1 MPLHFK
7 HTDAEG
13 LRDIMT
19 NENKNLDLREDMLE
33 GRNPVFE
40 ALKAGRQI
48 DKILIAKGG
57 NKGSITRILAIA
69 KERKILVSEV
79 ERAKLDTISQTHAH
93 QGIIAYTAAAEYVS
107 VKDILN
113 VAKSKNEPPFIII
126 CDSLNDAHNLGSII
140 RSAECCGAHGVIIP
154 KHRSVGLSAACAKA
168 AAGATEYMGVCKVTN
183 LARTI
188 DELKKEGL
196 WVCGTDAEGEQ
207 LIYDADLKGPLAI
220 VIGSEGEGMSRLVK
234 ESCDFL
240 VRIPMSGHVNS
251 LNASAAAAVLM
262 YEAVRQRNI

>member
-1 MPLHFK
+1 M
-7 HTDAEG
+7 AY
-13 LRDIMT
+13 
-19 NENKNLDLREDMLE
+19 ENKRDEMREDILE

-40 ALKAGRQI
+40 ALKSGRQI

-57 NKGSITRILAIA
+57 GKGSVTRIIAMA
-69 KERKILVSEV
+69 KEKKILISEV
-79 ERAKLDTISQTHAH
+79 ERAKLDSISQTHAH
-93 QGIIAYTAAAEYVS
+93 QGIIAYTAAADYVS
-107 VKDILN
+107 VKDILKR
-113 VAKSKNEPPFIII
+113 AKDKNEAPFIII

-140 RSAECCGAHGVIIP
+140 RTAECLGAHGVIIP

-183 LARTI
+183 LVRTI
-188 DELKKEGL
+188 EELKKEGL
-196 WVCGTDAEGEQ
+196 WVCGTDAQGEKTVFE
-207 LIYDADLKGPLAI
+207 ADLGGPIAV

-240 VRIPMSGHVNS
+240 VSIPMSGHVNS

-262 YEAVRQRNI
+262 YEIVRQRSHGSK

>member
-1 MPLHFK
+1 MKKDLK
-7 HTDAEG
+7 NYAEG
-13 LRDIMT
+13 LTDSMN
-19 NENKNLDLREDMLE
+19 NENKSLEIREDMLE

-57 NKGSITRILAIA
+57 SKGSITRILAIA
-69 KERKILVSEV
+69 KERKILISEV
-79 ERAKLDTISQTHAH
+79 ERAKLDLISQTNAH
-93 QGIIAYTAAAEYVS
+93 QGIIAYTAAADYVS
-107 VKDILN
+107 VRDILE
-113 VAKSKNEPPFIII
+113 VAKNKGEAPFIII
-126 CDSLNDAHNLGSII
+126 CDSLNDSHNLGSII
-140 RSAECCGAHGVIIP
+140 RTAECCGAHGVIIP

-188 DELKKEGL
+188 EDLKKEGL
-196 WVCGTDAEGEQ
+196 WICGTDATGDK
-207 LIYDADLKGPLAI
+207 LMYDADLKGPIAL

-240 VRIPMSGHVNS
+240 VRIPMSGHINS
-251 LNASAAAAVLM
+251 LNASNAAAVLM
-262 YEAVRQRNI
+262 YEAVRQRSL